1 MFKVQSSKFII
12 LLMMAT
18 LHCAAQTKT
27 AIVTAYA
34 EFQPAVVY
42 QADGR
47 KLNLPKANIFLKNS
61 SLLYESG
68 GKVKEANIK
77 TLLRVDFKDRSYFRI
92 DTLLA
97 YQVDTIGSSALFCAQ
112 LIDVT
117 TYQQLIRNSKNITN
131 LDLSWM
137 VNYATID
144 ATDNDDY
151 LFPLIPQYYFR
162 LGDQFVLVHERTL
175 KRALNKEKRRLMET
189 IINQGGFSWTD
200 EKSLLNLLKWIQ

>member
-1 MFKVQSSKFII
+1 
-12 LLMMAT
+12 MMMVVSLSFVIFHLACSPARAQAT
-18 LHCAAQTKT
+18 TTSLTVYQ
-27 AIVTAYA
+27 
-34 EFQPAVVY
+34 EFQPATIHLV
-42 QADGR
+42 DGR
-47 KLNLPKANIFLKNS
+47 QLKVGFANIFLKNS

-151 LFPLIPQYYFR
+151 LFPLVPQYYFR